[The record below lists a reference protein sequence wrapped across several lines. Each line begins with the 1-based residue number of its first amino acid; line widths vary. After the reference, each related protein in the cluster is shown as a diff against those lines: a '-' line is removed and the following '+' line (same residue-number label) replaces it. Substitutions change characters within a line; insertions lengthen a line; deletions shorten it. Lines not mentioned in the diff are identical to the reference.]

1 MVAAATLGGGRE
13 KEAPDTTT
21 CDTMMTAV
29 VDGEPVATRKLTK
42 KSKASKPDAD
52 DGNMLQRLLR
62 SLVFDKAMALYR
74 FSMQKS
80 QSSAVGGGRK
90 LLEIPDGY
98 EEHVCNG
105 CLALFEK
112 GDQYSLNTDEQR
124 DNFCDVVINQ
134 VMSVVNSSKKSY
146 LQTTYNRDNVTNYCN
161 ELMQCPLRTSSTPT
175 ACCQSQGVCPD
186 PAYYCKLNDD
196 SGSSEHYWIQTESKG
211 CVIGKYGLRLWY
223 L

>member
-42 KSKASKPDAD
+42 KSKASKPDAN
-52 DGNMLQRLLR
+52 DGKMLQRLLR

-112 GDQYSLNTDEQR
+112 GQPYSLDTDQQRENFCLGVVDLVTTKKEVCMNTDLNVKSTKSQLMCQTYR
-124 DNFCDVVINQ
+124 DF
-134 VMSVVNSSKKSY
+134 
-146 LQTTYNRDNVTNYCN
+146 LTNYCS
-161 ELMQCPLRTSSTPT
+161 ELMQCPFGILVTPT
-175 ACCQSQGVCPD
+175 VECCQFNGLC
-186 PAYYCKLNDD
+186 LN
-196 SGSSEHYWIQTESKG
+196 K
-211 CVIGKYGLRLWY
+211 
-223 L
+223 